1 MPIRRYNE
9 RTVPKR
15 SVYSDSPQ
23 ISLSLNTGKIWF
35 NPFAKSLLNVE
46 EGDQV
51 EFVNDPDADRWYV
64 AKVQKNGFVLK
75 AKKDSMSAEFSRTTL
90 IKVIFDSISFT
101 GNYGSVTIGSMRKID
116 GMACWE
122 LNLDSLLNK

>member
-1 MPIRRYNE
+1 
-9 RTVPKR
+9 
-15 SVYSDSPQ
+15 
-23 ISLSLNTGKIWF
+23 
-35 NPFAKSLLNVE
+35 LLNVE

-51 EFVNDPDADRWYV
+51 EFINDPDADRWYV
-64 AKVQKNGFVLK
+64 SKVQKNGFVLK

-101 GNYGSVTIGSMRKID
+101 GNYGSVTIGTMRKID

-122 LNLDSLLNK
+122 LNLDSLINK